1 MVVANAVA
9 AWIYGAG
16 VNNGMLP
23 GIGEWAGNV
32 PIKALVVGTVGLGT
46 PLMGLLLLSPLKAMG
61 LLNSAPLMISV
72 ALKAGNLQ
80 EILAPQGRGRDQ
92 VSFVSRCFAIIHI
105 VILLSLPAISL

>member
-32 PIKALVVGTVGLGT
+32 PIEALVVGTVGLGT
-46 PLMGLLLLSPLKAMG
+46 PLMGLLLDFIFMVVNALI
-61 LLNSAPLMISV
+61 IS
-72 ALKAGNLQ
+72 LDLISYG
-80 EILAPQGRGRDQ
+80 
-92 VSFVSRCFAIIHI
+92 FSRCCLGCRRGYEA
-105 VILLSLPAISL
+105 

>member
-1 MVVANAVA
+1 MFHGYGDCHMVVANAVA

-32 PIKALVVGTVGLGT
+32 PIEALVVGTVGLGT

-61 LLNSAPLMISV
+61 FLNSAPLMVSV
-72 ALKAGNLQ
+72 
-80 EILAPQGRGRDQ
+80 
-92 VSFVSRCFAIIHI
+92 
-105 VILLSLPAISL
+105 